1 MEQVMQIILV
11 ALGSSGLMTFAQF
24 LISRNDKKA
33 KQLKRI
39 SDDIKEIKDA
49 MATKEELNKVNGQI
63 NNIDRQLDRVQLNLL
78 IKLFPERAEAI
89 MKVAK
94 RYFVEEGGNWYLG
107 ELFINYCKDNNI
119 DVPIWYK
126 HND

>member
-1 MEQVMQIILV
+1 MQIILV
-11 ALGSSGLMTFAQF
+11 ALGSGGLMTFVQF

-33 KQLKRI
+33 KQLNCI
-39 SDDIKEIKDA
+39 SDDIKKIKSVIV
-49 MATKEELNKVNGQI
+49 TKEELNKVNEQI
-63 NNIDRQLDRVQLNLL
+63 TSIDRQLDRVQLNLL
-78 IKLFPERAEAI
+78 IKMSPERAEAV

-107 ELFINYCKDNNI
+107 ELFTNYCRDNNLDI
-119 DVPIWYK
+119 PSWYK

>member
-1 MEQVMQIILV
+1 MQIILV
-11 ALGSSGLMTFAQF
+11 ALGSGGLMTFVQF

-33 KQLKRI
+33 KQLNCI
-39 SDDIKEIKDA
+39 SDDIKKIKSVIV
-49 MATKEELNKVNGQI
+49 TKEELNKVNEQI
-63 NNIDRQLDRVQLNLL
+63 TSIDRQLDRVQLNLL
-78 IKLFPERAEAI
+78 IKMSPERTEAV

-107 ELFINYCKDNNI
+107 ELFTNYCRDNNLDI
-119 DVPIWYK
+119 PSWYK

>member
-1 MEQVMQIILV
+1 
-11 ALGSSGLMTFAQF
+11 MTFVQF

-33 KQLKRI
+33 KQLNCI
-39 SDDIKEIKDA
+39 SDDIKKIKSVIV
-49 MATKEELNKVNGQI
+49 TKEELNKVNEQI
-63 NNIDRQLDRVQLNLL
+63 TSIDRQLDRVQLNLL
-78 IKLFPERAEAI
+78 IKMSPERTEAV

-107 ELFINYCKDNNI
+107 ELFTNYCRDNNLDI
-119 DVPIWYK
+119 PSWYK